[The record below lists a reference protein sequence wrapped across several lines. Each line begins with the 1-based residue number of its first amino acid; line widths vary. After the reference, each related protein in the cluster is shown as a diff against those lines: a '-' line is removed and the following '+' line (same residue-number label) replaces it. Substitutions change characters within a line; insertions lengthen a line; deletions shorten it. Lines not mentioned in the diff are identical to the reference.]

1 MDGHILTIGHLISF
15 KQQLRSEEREQ
26 STIEKYMRELKLLGA
41 WLQRGLLSSTNAPGQ
56 FQLRLPYFFKHNNRA
71 LRLSIAQRCLATG

>member
-1 MDGHILTIGHLISF
+1 MDGHILSIGHLISF

-41 WLQRGLLSSTNAPGQ
+41 WLVERPVTAEIVSGWKNY
-56 FQLRLPYFFKHNNRA
+56 LRTA
-71 LRLSIAQRCLATG
+71 G